1 MSISLTR
8 TLSHLNRIDVIF
20 KLSDCIDTHRTN
32 LSSCIELFRADRN
45 CLKQSGNRYD
55 RNNII
60 NVVFSLWYNCS
71 DSNF

>member
-45 CLKQSGNRYD
+45 NQEID
-55 RNNII
+55 MIVTI
-60 NVVFSLWYNCS
+60 
-71 DSNF
+71 